1 MPRQHPFWQPHEEG
15 EAMTFKE
22 AAAFV
27 MPFGK
32 NKGRTLDDIAS
43 DDDGLLYLDWLRG
56 ERDGSGAEIDDALES
71 YLDDPT
77 IQKELERIR
86 R

>member
-1 MPRQHPFWQPHEEG
+1 
-15 EAMTFKE
+15 MTFSE
-22 AAAFV
+22 ASEYV

-32 NKGRTLDDIAS
+32 HKGRTLDAIAS

-77 IQKELERIR
+77 IQEELERAGR
-86 R
+86 